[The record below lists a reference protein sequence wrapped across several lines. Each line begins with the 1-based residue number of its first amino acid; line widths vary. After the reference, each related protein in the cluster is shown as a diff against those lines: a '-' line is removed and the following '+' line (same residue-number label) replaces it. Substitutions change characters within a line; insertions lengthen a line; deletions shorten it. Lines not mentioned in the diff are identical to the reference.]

1 MIVFQQMKHQ
11 RNWQDSWHSYFEAC
25 KQYEQDTQNTMQ
37 HLLDQRIS
45 LYHTIHSLVSTEENE
60 SIQFVD
66 RIEALTEKVLQINAE
81 IDQLDHVKKTIA
93 NNRDR
98 LKHFPTLLKT
108 LQPFEPETG
117 RIPFRR
123 DIFESAV
130 QSIHM
135 MSKGKILVDF
145 IFDQCETVVVKGY
158 FPHKLPMR
166 SQ

>member
-1 MIVFQQMKHQ
+1 
-11 RNWQDSWHSYFEAC
+11 
-25 KQYEQDTQNTMQ
+25 
-37 HLLDQRIS
+37 
-45 LYHTIHSLVSTEENE
+45 VSTEENE

-93 NNRDR
+93 DNRDSIKR
-98 LKHFPTLLKT
+98 FPSLLKT
-108 LQPFEPETG
+108 LQPFEPETE

-135 MSKGKILVDF
+135 MSKGKILVEF
-145 IFDQCETVVVKGY
+145 IFDHSETVTIKGY
-158 FPHKLPMR
+158 FPHKLPNQ
-166 SQ
+166 SK